1 MGQVNKNS
9 DFWYHVAAFAMIMV
23 WGISFL
29 NTRVLLDAG
38 LTPTEIFVARFT
50 IAYIALLVVSRF
62 KVRYTGWRD
71 ELLFVVCGVA
81 GGSAYFIAENT
92 ALQLTLISDVAVLVS
107 IAPLTTALMGA
118 IFYRDERITLLT
130 CVGMIIAFVG
140 SVMLA
145 LKDGLVWGDSVLGD
159 LLAMLAALVW
169 AFYSMALKKLNRTY
183 STLFITR
190 KLFFYG
196 VLSALPFLALE
207 DTQIN
212 WESFRQPAVWGNLL
226 YLGLI
231 CSMAAYF
238 IWGIT
243 VKRIGAVRA
252 SNYFYLSPIISMIAA
267 AIWFGERTTP
277 VAYVGC
283 VLILAGV
290 IIAEKFKRKPT
301 ANGEADSVDDGLEP
315 SLGGQGKQID
325 DAAKA

>member
-1 MGQVNKNS
+1 MKQKKS
-9 DFWYHVAAFAMIMV
+9 DFWYHVAAFAMILV

-29 NTRVLLDAG
+29 NTRVLLDAN
-38 LTPTEIFVARFT
+38 LTPTQIFVARFV
-50 IAYIALLVVSRF
+50 IAYIALLAVSRF

-92 ALQLTLISDVAVLVS
+92 ALELTLISDVAVLVS

-118 IFYRDERITLLT
+118 IFYRDERITWMSCL
-130 CVGMIIAFVG
+130 GMVIAFVG

-169 AFYSMALKKLNRTY
+169 AFYSMALKRLNRTY

-196 VLSALPFLALE
+196 VLSALPLLAMQDSKVE
-207 DTQIN
+207 
-212 WESFRQPAVWGNLL
+212 WEALKQPEVWGNLL

-267 AIWFGERTTP
+267 AIWFGERTNAI
-277 VAYVGC
+277 AYVGC

-290 IIAEKFKRKPT
+290 ITAEKFKRT
-301 ANGEADSVDDGLEP
+301 DVTS
-315 SLGGQGKQID
+315 
-325 DAAKA
+325 

>member
-1 MGQVNKNS
+1 MEQDKRAHS
-9 DFWYHVAAFAMIMV
+9 DFWYHVAAFAMILV

-50 IAYIALLVVSRF
+50 IAYLSLLVISRF
-62 KVRYTGWRD
+62 KVRFTGWRD

-92 ALQLTLISDVAVLVS
+92 ALELTLISDVAVLVS

-130 CVGMIIAFVG
+130 GVGMVIAFIG

-169 AFYSMALKKLNRTY
+169 AFYSMALKRLNRTY
-183 STLFITR
+183 TTLFITR

-196 VLSALPFLALE
+196 ILSALPLLALE
-207 DTQIN
+207 DTQI
-212 WESFRQPAVWGNLL
+212 SMDVLRQPAVWGNLL
-226 YLGLI
+226 YLGLV

-267 AIWFGERTTP
+267 AIWFGERTNAI
-277 VAYVGC
+277 AYIGC

-290 IIAEKFKRKPT
+290 IMAEKFKRAP
-301 ANGEADSVDDGLEP
+301 VD
-315 SLGGQGKQID
+315 Q
-325 DAAKA
+325 

>member
-1 MGQVNKNS
+1 MGQDKRAHS
-9 DFWYHVAAFAMIMV
+9 DFWYHVAAFAMILV

-50 IAYIALLVVSRF
+50 IAYLSLLVISRF
-62 KVRYTGWRD
+62 KVRFTGWRD

-92 ALQLTLISDVAVLVS
+92 ALELTLISDVAVLVS

-130 CVGMIIAFVG
+130 GVGMVIAFIG

-169 AFYSMALKKLNRTY
+169 AFYSMALKRLNRTY
-183 STLFITR
+183 TTLFITR

-196 VLSALPFLALE
+196 ILSALPLLALE

-212 WESFRQPAVWGNLL
+212 MDVLRQPAVWGNLL
-226 YLGLI
+226 YLGLV

-267 AIWFGERTTP
+267 AIWFGERTNAI
-277 VAYVGC
+277 AYIGC

-290 IIAEKFKRKPT
+290 IMAEKFKRTP
-301 ANGEADSVDDGLEP
+301 
-315 SLGGQGKQID
+315 ID
-325 DAAKA
+325 Q

>member
-1 MGQVNKNS
+1 MGQTGKGNS
-9 DFWYHVAAFAMIMV
+9 DFWYHVAAFAMILV

-50 IAYIALLVVSRF
+50 IAYVSLLVISRF
-62 KVRYTGWRD
+62 KVRNTGWRD
-71 ELLFVVCGVA
+71 ELLFVVCGIA

-92 ALQLTLISDVAVLVS
+92 ALEYTLISDVAVLVS

-130 CVGMIIAFVG
+130 GVGMVIAFIG
-140 SVMLA
+140 SVLLA
-145 LKDGLVWGDSVLGD
+145 LKDGFVWGDSILGD
-159 LLAMLAALVW
+159 MLAVLAAFVW

-183 STLFITR
+183 TTLFITR

-196 VLSALPFLALE
+196 ILSALPLLLME
-207 DTQIN
+207 DTQI
-212 WESFRQPAVWGNLL
+212 SMTTLKQPEVWGNLL

-267 AIWFGERTTP
+267 AIWFGERTNA
-277 VAYVGC
+277 VAYIGC
-283 VLILAGV
+283 ILILTGV
-290 IIAEKFKRKPT
+290 IMAEKFKRKP
-301 ANGEADSVDDGLEP
+301 AN
-315 SLGGQGKQID
+315 Q
-325 DAAKA
+325 

>member
-1 MGQVNKNS
+1 
-9 DFWYHVAAFAMIMV
+9 MILV

-50 IAYIALLVVSRF
+50 IAYLSLLVICRF
-62 KVRYTGWRD
+62 KVRFTGWRD

-92 ALQLTLISDVAVLVS
+92 ALELTLISDVAVLVS

-130 CVGMIIAFVG
+130 GVGMVIAFIG

-145 LKDGLVWGDSVLGD
+145 LKDGFVWGDSVLGD

-183 STLFITR
+183 TTLFITR

-196 VLSALPFLALE
+196 VLSALPLLAMEETRISMDVL
-207 DTQIN
+207 
-212 WESFRQPAVWGNLL
+212 RQPAVWGNLL
-226 YLGLI
+226 YLGLV

-267 AIWFGERTTP
+267 AIWFGERTNAI
-277 VAYVGC
+277 AYIGC

-290 IIAEKFKRKPT
+290 IMAEKFKRAP
-301 ANGEADSVDDGLEP
+301 VD
-315 SLGGQGKQID
+315 Q
-325 DAAKA
+325 

>member
-1 MGQVNKNS
+1 MGQVKKNS
-9 DFWYHVAAFAMIMV
+9 DFWYHVGAFAMILV

-38 LTPTEIFVARFT
+38 LTPTEIFVFRFI
-50 IAYIALLVVSRF
+50 IAYFSLLIICRF
-62 KVRYTGWRD
+62 KVRYCGWRD

-92 ALQLTLISDVAVLVS
+92 ALEYTLISDVAVLVCT
-107 IAPLTTALMGA
+107 APLTTALMGA
-118 IFYRDERITLLT
+118 IFYRDERISMMTLL
-130 CVGMIIAFVG
+130 GMVIAFIG

-145 LKDGLVWGDSVLGD
+145 MKNGFVWGDSIIGD
-159 LLAMLAALVW
+159 LLALSAAFVW
-169 AFYSMALKKLNRTY
+169 AFYSMALKRLNRSYT
-183 STLFITR
+183 TLFITR

-196 VLSALPFLALE
+196 ILSALPFLALE
-207 DTQIN
+207 DNQLN
-212 WESFRQPAVWGNLL
+212 WEMFKRPEIWLNLL

-231 CSMAAYF
+231 CSLAAFF

-267 AIWFGERTTP
+267 AVWFGERTTI

-283 VLILAGV
+283 LLILAGV
-290 IIAEKFKRKPT
+290 IIAEKFKRKP
-301 ANGEADSVDDGLEP
+301 AN
-315 SLGGQGKQID
+315 Q
-325 DAAKA
+325 

>member
-1 MGQVNKNS
+1 MGQKKS
-9 DFWYHVAAFAMIMV
+9 DFWYHVAAFVMIVV
-23 WGISFL
+23 WGVSFL

-38 LTPTEIFVARFT
+38 LTPTQIFVARFA
-50 IAYIALLVVSRF
+50 IAYLSLLVISRF
-62 KVRYTGWRD
+62 KVRFTGWRD
-71 ELLFVVCGVA
+71 ELLFVVCGIA

-92 ALQLTLISDVAVLVS
+92 ALELTLISDVAVLVS

-118 IFYRDERITLLT
+118 IFYRDERITWIT
-130 CVGMIIAFVG
+130 CLGMVIAFIG

-145 LKDGLVWGDSVLGD
+145 LKDGFVWGDSVLGD

-169 AFYSMALKKLNRTY
+169 AFYSMALKRLNRTY

-196 VLSALPFLALE
+196 ILSALPLLGLQSNTMDWEALK
-207 DTQIN
+207 
-212 WESFRQPAVWGNLL
+212 QPEVWGNLL

-267 AIWFGERTTP
+267 AIWFGERTNAI
-277 VAYVGC
+277 AYVGC

-290 IIAEKFKRKPT
+290 IIAEKFKRPNNT
-301 ANGEADSVDDGLEP
+301 
-315 SLGGQGKQID
+315 
-325 DAAKA
+325 

>member
-1 MGQVNKNS
+1 MGQGKQSHS
-9 DFWYHVAAFAMIMV
+9 DFWYHVAAFAMILV
-23 WGISFL
+23 WGISCL

-50 IAYIALLVVSRF
+50 IAYLSLLVICRF

-92 ALQLTLISDVAVLVS
+92 ALELTLISDVAVLVS

-130 CVGMIIAFVG
+130 GVGMVIAFIG

-145 LKDGLVWGDSVLGD
+145 LKDGFVWGDSVLGD

-183 STLFITR
+183 TTLFITR

-196 VLSALPFLALE
+196 VLSALPLLAIEETRISMDVL
-207 DTQIN
+207 
-212 WESFRQPAVWGNLL
+212 RQPAVWGNLL
-226 YLGLI
+226 YLGLV

-267 AIWFGERTTP
+267 AIWFGERTNAI
-277 VAYVGC
+277 AYVGC

-290 IIAEKFKRKPT
+290 IMAEKFKRAP
-301 ANGEADSVDDGLEP
+301 VD
-315 SLGGQGKQID
+315 Q
-325 DAAKA
+325 

>member
-1 MGQVNKNS
+1 MKQKKS
-9 DFWYHVAAFAMIMV
+9 DFWYHVAAFAMILV

-29 NTRVLLDAG
+29 NTRVLLDAN
-38 LTPTEIFVARFT
+38 LTPTQIFVARFV
-50 IAYIALLVVSRF
+50 IAYIALLAVSRF

-92 ALQLTLISDVAVLVS
+92 ALELTLISDVAVLVS

-118 IFYRDERITLLT
+118 IFYRDERIT
-130 CVGMIIAFVG
+130 GMSCLGMVIAFVG

-169 AFYSMALKKLNRTY
+169 AFYSMALKRLNRTY

-196 VLSALPFLALE
+196 VLSALPLLAMQDSKVE
-207 DTQIN
+207 
-212 WESFRQPAVWGNLL
+212 WEALKQPEVWGNLL

-267 AIWFGERTTP
+267 AIWFGERTNAI
-277 VAYVGC
+277 AYVGC

-290 IIAEKFKRKPT
+290 IIAEKFKRT
-301 ANGEADSVDDGLEP
+301 DVTS
-315 SLGGQGKQID
+315 
-325 DAAKA
+325 

>member
-1 MGQVNKNS
+1 MGQAKKNS
-9 DFWYHVAAFAMIMV
+9 DFWYHVAAFAMILV

-29 NTRVLLDAG
+29 NTRVLLDSG

-50 IAYIALLVVSRF
+50 RAYVSLLVVSGF
-62 KVRYTGWRD
+62 KVRFTGWRD

-92 ALQLTLISDVAVLVS
+92 ALELTLISDVAVLVS
-107 IAPLTTALMGA
+107 TAPLTTALMGA
-118 IFYRDERITLLT
+118 IFYRDERISWLSCL
-130 CVGMIIAFVG
+130 GMIIAFVG

-145 LKDGLVWGDSVLGD
+145 LKDGLVWGDSIMGD
-159 LLAMLAALVW
+159 LLALLAAFVW

-196 VLSALPFLALE
+196 ILSALPLLAME
-207 DTQIN
+207 ESQIN
-212 WESFRQPAVWGNLL
+212 WQAVSRPEVWGNLL

-267 AIWFGERTTP
+267 AIWFGERTNA
-277 VAYVGC
+277 VAYIGC

-290 IIAEKFKRKPT
+290 IMAEKFKRNPKPEV
-301 ANGEADSVDDGLEP
+301 N
-315 SLGGQGKQID
+315 Q
-325 DAAKA
+325 

>member
-1 MGQVNKNS
+1 
-9 DFWYHVAAFAMIMV
+9 MILV

-50 IAYIALLVVSRF
+50 IAYLSLLVICRF

-92 ALQLTLISDVAVLVS
+92 ALELTLISDVAVLVS

-130 CVGMIIAFVG
+130 GVGMVIAFIG

-145 LKDGLVWGDSVLGD
+145 LKDGFVWGDSVLGD

-183 STLFITR
+183 TTLFITR

-196 VLSALPFLALE
+196 VLSALPLLVME
-207 DTQIN
+207 ETRISMDVL
-212 WESFRQPAVWGNLL
+212 RQPAVWGNLL
-226 YLGLI
+226 YLGLV

-267 AIWFGERTTP
+267 AIWFGERTNAI
-277 VAYVGC
+277 AYIGC

-290 IIAEKFKRKPT
+290 IMAEKFKRAP
-301 ANGEADSVDDGLEP
+301 VD
-315 SLGGQGKQID
+315 Q
-325 DAAKA
+325 

>member
-1 MGQVNKNS
+1 MGQVKKNS
-9 DFWYHVAAFAMIMV
+9 DFWYHVGAFAMILV

-38 LTPTEIFVARFT
+38 LTPTEIFVFRFI
-50 IAYIALLVVSRF
+50 IAYFSLLIICRF
-62 KVRYTGWRD
+62 KVRYCGWRD

-92 ALQLTLISDVAVLVS
+92 ALEYTLISDVAVLVS
-107 IAPLTTALMGA
+107 TAPLTTALMGA
-118 IFYRDERITLLT
+118 IFYRDERITWMT
-130 CVGMIIAFVG
+130 CLGMVIAFIG

-145 LKDGLVWGDSVLGD
+145 MKNGFVWGDSIIGD
-159 LLAMLAALVW
+159 LLALSAAFVW
-169 AFYSMALKKLNRTY
+169 AFYSMALKRLNRSYT
-183 STLFITR
+183 TLFITR

-196 VLSALPFLALE
+196 ILSALPFLALE
-207 DTQIN
+207 DNQLN
-212 WESFRQPAVWGNLL
+212 WEMFKRPEIWLNLL

-231 CSMAAYF
+231 CSLAAFF

-267 AIWFGERTTP
+267 AVWFGERTTI

-283 VLILAGV
+283 LLILAGV
-290 IIAEKFKRKPT
+290 IIAEKFKRKP
-301 ANGEADSVDDGLEP
+301 AN
-315 SLGGQGKQID
+315 Q
-325 DAAKA
+325 

>member
-1 MGQVNKNS
+1 MKQKKS
-9 DFWYHVAAFAMIMV
+9 DFWYHVAAFAMILV

-29 NTRVLLDAG
+29 NTRVLLDAN
-38 LTPTEIFVARFT
+38 LTPTQIFVARFI
-50 IAYIALLVVSRF
+50 IAYIALLAVSRF

-92 ALQLTLISDVAVLVS
+92 ALELTLISDVAVLVS

-118 IFYRDERITLLT
+118 IFYRDERITWISCL
-130 CVGMIIAFVG
+130 GMVIAFVG

-169 AFYSMALKKLNRTY
+169 AFYSMALKRLNRNY

-196 VLSALPFLALE
+196 VLSALPLLALQDSKVE
-207 DTQIN
+207 
-212 WESFRQPAVWGNLL
+212 WEALKQPEVWGNLL

-267 AIWFGERTTP
+267 AIWFGERTNAI
-277 VAYVGC
+277 AYVGC

-290 IIAEKFKRKPT
+290 IIAEKFKRT
-301 ANGEADSVDDGLEP
+301 DVTS
-315 SLGGQGKQID
+315 
-325 DAAKA
+325 

>member
-1 MGQVNKNS
+1 MGQAKNGHS
-9 DFWYHVAAFAMIMV
+9 DFWYHVAAFAMILV

-50 IAYIALLVVSRF
+50 IAYLSLLAVSRF

-92 ALQLTLISDVAVLVS
+92 ALEYTLISDVAVLVS
-107 IAPLTTALMGA
+107 TAPLTTALMGA
-118 IFYRDERITLLT
+118 IFYRDERITWMT
-130 CVGMIIAFVG
+130 CLGMVIAFIG

-145 LKDGLVWGDSVLGD
+145 MKNGLVWGDSIVGD
-159 LLAMLAALVW
+159 LLALLAAFVW
-169 AFYSMALKKLNRTY
+169 AFYSMALKRLNRTY
-183 STLFITR
+183 TTLFITR

-196 VLSALPFLALE
+196 VLSALPLLFM
-207 DTQIN
+207 
-212 WESFRQPAVWGNLL
+212 ESSRVDWATTLRKPEVWGNLL

-252 SNYFYLSPIISMIAA
+252 SNYFYLSPIISMISA
-267 AIWFGERTTP
+267 AIWFGERTTA
-277 VAYVGC
+277 VAYIGC

-290 IIAEKFKRKPT
+290 IIAEKFKRKPAT
-301 ANGEADSVDDGLEP
+301 SV
-315 SLGGQGKQID
+315 
-325 DAAKA
+325 

>member
-1 MGQVNKNS
+1 MGQAKNGHS
-9 DFWYHVAAFAMIMV
+9 DFWYHVAAFAMILV

-29 NTRVLLDAG
+29 NTRMLLDAG

-50 IAYIALLVVSRF
+50 IAYLSLLAVCRF
-62 KVRYTGWRD
+62 KVKFTGWRD

-92 ALQLTLISDVAVLVS
+92 ALEYTLISDVAVLVS
-107 IAPLTTALMGA
+107 TAPLTTALMGA
-118 IFYRDERITLLT
+118 IFYRDERITWMT
-130 CVGMIIAFVG
+130 CLGMIIAFIG

-145 LKDGLVWGDSVLGD
+145 MKNGLVWGDSIVGD
-159 LLAMLAALVW
+159 LLALLAAFVW
-169 AFYSMALKKLNRTY
+169 AFYSMALKRLNRTY
-183 STLFITR
+183 TTLFITR

-196 VLSALPFLALE
+196 VLSALPLLLMENSRVDWATTLRKPE
-207 DTQIN
+207 
-212 WESFRQPAVWGNLL
+212 VWGNLL

-252 SNYFYLSPIISMIAA
+252 SNYFYLSPIISMISA
-267 AIWFGERTTP
+267 AIWFGERTNAI
-277 VAYVGC
+277 AYAGC

-290 IIAEKFKRKPT
+290 IMAEKFKRKP
-301 ANGEADSVDDGLEP
+301 AEA
-315 SLGGQGKQID
+315 
-325 DAAKA
+325 

>member
-1 MGQVNKNS
+1 MKQVKKDS

-38 LTPTEIFVARFT
+38 LTPTEIFVVRFI
-50 IAYIALLVVSRF
+50 IAYFSLLAVCRF

-92 ALQLTLISDVAVLVS
+92 ALELTLISDVAVLVS
-107 IAPLTTALMGA
+107 TAPLTTALMGA
-118 IFYRDERITLLT
+118 IFYRDERITLLSF
-130 CVGMIIAFVG
+130 VGMIIAFIG

-145 LKDGLVWGDSVLGD
+145 LKDGLVWGDSILGD
-159 LLAMLAALVW
+159 LLALFAAFVW

-196 VLSALPFLALE
+196 ILSALPLLALE
-207 DTQIN
+207 SGHFPWQALK
-212 WESFRQPAVWGNLL
+212 QPEVWGNLL

-267 AIWFGERTTP
+267 AIWFGERTTF
-277 VAYVGC
+277 VAYAGC

-290 IIAEKFKRKPT
+290 VIAEKFKRKP
-301 ANGEADSVDDGLEP
+301 AADD
-315 SLGGQGKQID
+315 
-325 DAAKA
+325 

>member
-1 MGQVNKNS
+1 MGQEKKNS
-9 DFWYHVAAFAMIMV
+9 DFWYHVAAFAMILV

-38 LTPTEIFVARFT
+38 LSPTEIFVARFT
-50 IAYIALLVVSRF
+50 IAYISLLIVSRF
-62 KVRYTGWRD
+62 KVRFTGWRD

-92 ALQLTLISDVAVLVS
+92 ALELTLISDVAVLVS

-118 IFYRDERITLLT
+118 IFYRDERITLMT
-130 CVGMIIAFVG
+130 GVGMVIAFVG

-159 LLAMLAALVW
+159 VLAMLAALVW
-169 AFYSMALKKLNRTY
+169 AFYSMALKRLNRTY

-196 VLSALPFLALE
+196 VLSALPLLLLE
-207 DTQIN
+207 DTQV
-212 WESFRQPAVWGNLL
+212 SVATLRQPAVWGNLL

-267 AIWFGERTTP
+267 AIWFGERTNL
-277 VAYVGC
+277 VAYLGC
-283 VLILAGV
+283 ALILAGV
-290 IIAEKFKRKPT
+290 IIAEKFKRKPAT
-301 ANGEADSVDDGLEP
+301 
-315 SLGGQGKQID
+315 GQ
-325 DAAKA
+325 

>member
-1 MGQVNKNS
+1 MEQDKRAHS
-9 DFWYHVAAFAMIMV
+9 DFWYHVAAFAMILV

-50 IAYIALLVVSRF
+50 IAYLSLLVISRF
-62 KVRYTGWRD
+62 KVRFTGWRD

-92 ALQLTLISDVAVLVS
+92 ALELTLISDVAVLVS

-130 CVGMIIAFVG
+130 GVGMVIAFIG

-169 AFYSMALKKLNRTY
+169 AFYSMALKRLNRTY
-183 STLFITR
+183 TTLFITR

-196 VLSALPFLALE
+196 ILSALPLLALE

-212 WESFRQPAVWGNLL
+212 MDVLRQPAVWGNLL
-226 YLGLI
+226 YLGLV

-267 AIWFGERTTP
+267 AIWFGERTNAI
-277 VAYVGC
+277 AYIGC

-290 IIAEKFKRKPT
+290 IMAEKFKRAP
-301 ANGEADSVDDGLEP
+301 VD
-315 SLGGQGKQID
+315 Q
-325 DAAKA
+325 

>member
-1 MGQVNKNS
+1 
-9 DFWYHVAAFAMIMV
+9 MILV

-29 NTRVLLDAG
+29 NTRVLLDSG

-50 IAYIALLVVSRF
+50 IAYVSLLVVSGF
-62 KVRYTGWRD
+62 KVRFTGWRD

-92 ALQLTLISDVAVLVS
+92 ALELTLISDVAVLVS
-107 IAPLTTALMGA
+107 TAPLTTALMGA
-118 IFYRDERITLLT
+118 IFYRDERISWLSCL
-130 CVGMIIAFVG
+130 GMIIAFVG

-145 LKDGLVWGDSVLGD
+145 LKDGLVWGDSILGD
-159 LLAMLAALVW
+159 LLALMAAFVW

-196 VLSALPFLALE
+196 ILSALPLLAME
-207 DTQIN
+207 ESQIN
-212 WESFRQPAVWGNLL
+212 WQSVSRPEVWGNLL

-267 AIWFGERTTP
+267 AIWFGERTNA
-277 VAYVGC
+277 VAYIGC

-290 IIAEKFKRKPT
+290 IMAEKFKRNPKPEV
-301 ANGEADSVDDGLEP
+301 N
-315 SLGGQGKQID
+315 Q
-325 DAAKA
+325 